1 MLCKNPYM
9 GGTVPFGCGQCLP
22 CRLNRRRQWMWR
34 QFLESLSHEQNC
46 FITLTYDDKTLP
58 SDGSLE
64 KDVVPR
70 TIRAIR
76 KSIAPIRIRYF
87 YVGEYGDQTL
97 RPHYHISMF
106 GMSGTEVYEVLS
118 STGGTIGI
126 RGEQLISNCWGRGFV
141 KVDEFNELTA
151 QYVAGYVV
159 KKLTNFGDPRLNGR
173 VPEFAGMSRRPGIG
187 ASAMDIIAKTLCESG
202 HGMALIEDT
211 GDVPHE
217 LRIGR
222 RRIPLGRYLLRK
234 LREAVGFTP
243 EYIAHI
249 KQTGAYEK
257 SVEMLALL
265 QAAADNAPLNT
276 VKSVYKKEVIQKIR
290 NVESRSNIRKK
301 RSVL

>member
-1 MLCKNPYM
+1 
-9 GGTVPFGCGQCLP
+9 
-22 CRLNRRRQWMWR
+22 MWR
-34 QFLESLSHEQNC
+34 QFLESLVHDENC
-46 FITLTYDDKTLP
+46 FITLTYDEKNLP
-58 SDGSLE
+58 AGESLE
-64 KDVVPR
+64 PDVVPR

-76 KSIAPIRIRYF
+76 KQIAPVRIRYF
-87 YVGEYGDQTL
+87 YVGEYGDNTN

-106 GMSGTEVYEVLS
+106 GMSGFSLFEVLS
-118 STGGTIGI
+118 PTGGTISVT
-126 RGEQLISNCWGRGFV
+126 GESIISNAWGRGFV

-159 KKLTNFGDPRLNGR
+159 KKLTNFGDPRLSGR
-173 VPEFAGMSRRPGIG
+173 VPEFAGMSRRPGLG
-187 ASAMDIIAKTLCESG
+187 APAMDLIAKTLCESG

-211 GDVPHE
+211 GDVPRE
-217 LRIGR
+217 LRVGR

-265 QAAADNAPLNT
+265 QAAQDNTPLNT
-276 VKSVYKKEVIQKIR
+276 FKKTYLEEVKQKIR
-290 NVESRSNIRKK
+290 NVEARSNIRKK
-301 RSVL
+301 RGTI

>member
-34 QFLESLSHEQNC
+34 QFLESLCHEENC
-46 FITLTYDDKTLP
+46 FITLTYDDANLP
-58 SDGSLE
+58 AGENLD
-64 KDVVPR
+64 KDVVSR
-70 TIRAIR
+70 TIRSIR
-76 KSIAPIRIRYF
+76 KSIAPLRIRYF
-87 YVGEYGDQTL
+87 YVGEYGDNTY

-106 GMSGTEVYEVLS
+106 GMSGHQIYEVLS
-118 STGGTIGI
+118 PTGGTIGVTGGSI
-126 RGEQLISNCWGRGFV
+126 ISNCWGRGFV

-159 KKLTNFGDPRLNGR
+159 KKLTNFGDPRLSGR
-173 VPEFAGMSRRPGIG
+173 VPEFARMSRRPGLG
-187 ASAMDIIAKTLCESG
+187 AAAMELIAKTLCESG

-211 GDVPHE
+211 GDVPRE

-222 RRIPLGRYLLRK
+222 RRIPLGRYLLHK

-249 KQTGAYEK
+249 KQTGAYDK

-265 QAAADNAPLNT
+265 QAAQDDAPLST
-276 VKSVYKKEVIQKIR
+276 VKTVYKEDVLQKIR
-290 NVESRSNIRKK
+290 NVESRSNIRKP
-301 RSVL
+301 RRTL

>member
-1 MLCKNPYM
+1 MLCKRPFM
-9 GGTVPFGCGQCLP
+9 GGAVPFGCGQCLP
-22 CRLNRRRQWMWR
+22 CRVNRRRQWMWR
-34 QFLESLSHEQNC
+34 QFLESLCHEENC
-46 FITLTYDDKTLP
+46 FITLTYSDEFLP
-58 SDGSLE
+58 AGGNLS

-76 KSIAPIRIRYF
+76 KAIAPQRVRYF
-87 YVGEYGDQTL
+87 YVGEYGDETY
-97 RPHYHISMF
+97 RPHYHVSMF
-106 GMSGTEVYEVLS
+106 GMSGYSVYEVLS
-118 STGGTIGI
+118 GTGGTIGV
-126 RGEQLISNCWGRGFV
+126 RGDTIIQQCWPYGFV

-159 KKLTNFGDPRLNGR
+159 KKLTSYGDPRLSGR
-173 VPEFAGMSRRPGIG
+173 VPEFARMSRRPGLG
-187 ASAMDIIAKTLCESG
+187 SAAMELIAKTLVESG
-202 HGMALIEDT
+202 HGMALIEDS

-249 KQTGAYEK
+249 KQVGAYDK

-265 QAAADNAPLNT
+265 KAAADNQPLAT
-276 VKSVYKKEVIQKIR
+276 ARSVYLKEVQQKVLQ
-290 NVESRSNIRKK
+290 VEARSNLRKK
-301 RSVL
+301 RSTL